1 MSTERELARRLNL
14 ASYSTD
20 YAYYLNEQRHG
31 IKTSEMCL
39 LYALDDGQM
48 HSQNDIC
55 LQWEIPRS
63 TLNTIIKQWERQ
75 GSLRLTPIPG
85 KSREMHI
92 SLTEAG
98 KEYARPF
105 LESVY
110 KAEDEAIRKTVEKY
124 SEAFVEAMEYFD
136 KALRE
141 AFERNNEMKEKNDN
155 E

>member
-14 ASYSTD
+14 ASYSID

-75 GSLRLTPIPG
+75 GYLRLTPIPG

-98 KEYARPF
+98 LAPQTAVSVTAGSNGTVTSSVKKATSGAYYYAT
-105 LESVY
+105 EGAV
-110 KAEDEAIRKTVEKY
+110 KGEAP
-124 SEAFVEAMEYFD
+124 
-136 KALRE
+136 
-141 AFERNNEMKEKNDN
+141 
-155 E
+155 